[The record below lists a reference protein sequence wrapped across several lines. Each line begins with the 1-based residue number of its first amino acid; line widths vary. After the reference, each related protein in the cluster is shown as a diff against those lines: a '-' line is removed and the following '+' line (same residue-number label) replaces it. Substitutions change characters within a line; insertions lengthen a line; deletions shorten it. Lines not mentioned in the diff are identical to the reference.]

1 MPRLLDGLPRGKL
14 TLAKKLC
21 RDREPNGEEP
31 GLSSY
36 RGRVRQQPRCPRA
49 PRAGYETTWRRLMRA
64 WLGPKPG
71 SLSIRRS
78 IQRGNARQLPAN
90 CRKLRALKR
99 QLRRYARSYPRLYEA
114 APAERGGGCGGT
126 RSRQQAWSY
135 AERAT
140 DLPANDEPSPQTR
153 QDRGAVP
160 ISAASSTA
168 LPGEPCFN
176 SIASVSAPASRG
188 SWLSGRRPSRLA
200 PGTSLSTRSRRRGAG
215 RWRRASEAARLC
227 GRSLSNPVP
236 AITTTMSRSSST
248 RTVRSEVSL
257 MMGHQTDP
265 TS

>member
-1 MPRLLDGLPRGKL
+1 MQRACPVTGFTSALRHFGAGDAGSPALSAKAWPPAKRMAPQERVQPDLVSSSCLVSSMAWPRGKL

-21 RDREPNGEEP
+21 RDWEPNGEEP
-31 GLSSY
+31 GLSIY

-78 IQRGNARQLPAN
+78 IQRGNTRQLQAN

-99 QLRRYARSYPRLYEA
+99 QLRRCARIYPRRHEA

-140 DLPANDEPSPQTR
+140 DLPADDEPSPQTR

-168 LPGEPCFN
+168 LPGKPCF
-176 SIASVSAPASRG
+176 
-188 SWLSGRRPSRLA
+188 
-200 PGTSLSTRSRRRGAG
+200 
-215 RWRRASEAARLC
+215 
-227 GRSLSNPVP
+227 
-236 AITTTMSRSSST
+236 
-248 RTVRSEVSL
+248 
-257 MMGHQTDP
+257 D
-265 TS
+265 